1 MCCSLQLG
9 SRTLSSEFALFPRV
23 SASSVQHEA
32 RAPRLP
38 LTSPHN
44 LSAELHR
51 HDIRVTRFSG
61 CICRADAVRSPRR
74 ARQLNVYVTG
84 GGGFQRLVLYPLF
97 AGRRASLDD
106 DVSRFLTRPR

>member
-1 MCCSLQLG
+1 KSTPEIALMCCSLQLG

-74 ARQLNVYVTG
+74 ARQLNVYVELVPYFCG
-84 GGGFQRLVLYPLF
+84 SRLI
-97 AGRRASLDD
+97 G
-106 DVSRFLTRPR
+106 